1 MQCLTNIASLASKLS
16 FLGSHSRD
24 QLLQYLRTLSACR
37 YAPGSLAAVITV
49 IRRFLRH
56 LPLSRRD
63 ALASDFAGAVPPDIS
78 DFMCLARDA
87 GLAPSTINLS
97 LSLLSEFFNFLRDEG
112 LLRSQPVI
120 KRRHRLLAR
129 TTLPKPMPE
138 TDLIR
143 FFKAVDSRRDRL
155 LFLLMLRCGLRV
167 SEACALR
174 WDDCDLV
181 AGTIRIND
189 GKGRVDRI
197 VYISPDVEGELTAW
211 LARSPGATYLF
222 PSRKRQG
229 RSLDRRVVNIIMSAY
244 LHSAGIAKR
253 YTPHCLRHTFATQ
266 LLNGGVTLEV
276 LKELMGHRSIQ
287 NTLKYTQLY
296 EETKRQ
302 QYTQAM
308 ERVESRHSAAG
319 GGR

>member
-1 MQCLTNIASLASKLS
+1 MQALPDSARPTAKLS

-24 QLLQYLRTLSACR
+24 QLQRYLRTLSAR
-37 YAPGSLAAVITV
+37 QYAPGTLAAIITV
-49 IRRFLRH
+49 VNRFLRH
-56 LPLSRRD
+56 LPLPRRD
-63 ALASDFAGAVPPDIS
+63 VLAADFSGTLSQDIS
-78 DFMCLARDA
+78 NFVCLARDA

-97 LSLLSEFFNFLRDEG
+97 LSLLFEFFDSLRDEG
-112 LLRSQPVI
+112 LMRSQPVI
-120 KRRHRLLAR
+120 KRRHRLLAQ

-138 TDLIR
+138 PDLIR
-143 FFKAVDSRRDRL
+143 FFKAVDSPRDRL

-174 WDDCDLV
+174 WDDCELA
-181 AGTIRIND
+181 AGTIRVND

-197 VYISPDVEGELTAW
+197 VYISPDLGRELRRW
-211 LARSPGATYLF
+211 RARVPDPTYLF
-222 PSRKRQG
+222 PSRKRKGQP
-229 RSLDRRVVNIIMSAY
+229 LDRRVVNIIMSAY

-266 LLNGGVTLEV
+266 LLNAGVTLEV

-296 EETKRQ
+296 EETKRR

-308 ERVESRHSAAG
+308 ERVESRQSAAG

>member
-1 MQCLTNIASLASKLS
+1 MQRLPNNTPLAAKLS
-16 FLGSHSRD
+16 FLDPRSRE
-24 QLLQYLRTLSACR
+24 QLLRYLHTLSARR

-49 IRRFLRH
+49 VRRFLRH
-56 LPLSRRD
+56 LAVPRRNELT
-63 ALASDFAGAVPPDIS
+63 ADFSGAVSQDIS
-78 DFMCLARDA
+78 EFVRLARGA

-97 LSLLSEFFNFLRDEG
+97 LSLLSEFFDFLRDEG
-112 LLRSQPVI
+112 LLLMQPVV
-120 KRRHRLLAR
+120 KRRHRLLAQ

-138 TDLIR
+138 PDLIR
-143 FFKAVDSRRDRL
+143 FFKAVDSHRERL
-155 LFLLMLRCGLRV
+155 LFLLMLRGGLRV

-174 WDDCDLV
+174 WDDCDL
-181 AGTIRIND
+181 ASGTIRVND

-197 VYISPDVEGELTAW
+197 VYISPDMERELLAW
-211 LARSPGATYLF
+211 RSRVADASYLF
-222 PSRKRQG
+222 PSRKRKG
-229 RSLDRRVVNIIMSAY
+229 MPLDRRVVNLVMSKY
-244 LHSAGIAKR
+244 LRSAGIAKR

-266 LLNGGVTLEV
+266 LLNAGVALEV

-296 EETKRQ
+296 EETKRR

-308 ERVESRHSAAG
+308 ERVESRQSAAG

>member
-1 MQCLTNIASLASKLS
+1 MQCLPENASLAAKLS
-16 FLGSHSRD
+16 FLGPHSRD
-24 QLLQYLRTLSACR
+24 QLLRYLLTLSAR
-37 YAPGSLAAVITV
+37 HYAPGSLAAVITV
-49 IRRFLRH
+49 AKRFLRD
-56 LPLSRRD
+56 LPRPRRE
-63 ALASDFAGAVPPDIS
+63 ALAADLTRTVPQDIS
-78 DFMCLARDA
+78 DFVHLARNA

-97 LSLLSEFFNFLRDEG
+97 LSLLSEFFDFLRDEG
-112 LLRSQPVI
+112 LLHSQPVI
-120 KRRHRLLAR
+120 KRRHRLLAP
-129 TTLPKPMPE
+129 TTLPKPVPE
-138 TDLIR
+138 PDLIR
-143 FFKAVDSRRDRL
+143 FFKAIDSQRDRL

-174 WDDCDLV
+174 WDDCDPM
-181 AGTIRIND
+181 AGTIRVND

-197 VYISPDVEGELTAW
+197 VYISPDLERELTAW
-211 LARSPGATYLF
+211 RARFPDATYLF
-222 PSRKRQG
+222 PSRKRKG
-229 RSLDRRVVNIIMSAY
+229 WPLDRRMVNIMMSAY
-244 LHSAGIAKR
+244 LRSAGIAKH

-308 ERVESRHSAAG
+308 ERVESRQSAAG